1 MKNFFKNKTLL
12 ITGGTGSFGK
22 AVVRKF
28 INSQIKKII
37 IFSRDEKKQ
46 EDLRKLHNSAKLSF
60 FIGDVRSYQSVN
72 TAMKNV
78 DFVFHAA
85 ALKQVPSCEFFPIE
99 AIQTNTI
106 GANNVMNAAYE
117 NKVEKCVLLSTDKAV
132 YPINAMGMT
141 KALMEK
147 LMQAN
152 SRILKGKTIFCAT
165 RYGNVAGSRGSVI
178 PLFINLIKNNISP
191 TITNKYMTRFLMS
204 LDDSVRLVEHAI
216 KQGKNGDILVLK
228 SPAATIENLSL
239 AIKIIF
245 KKKSLADKI
254 IGTRHGEKQHEV
266 LVSSEELI
274 KAKEYKNFFRIP
286 MDDRSLN
293 YSKYFVKG
301 NKLLDNNHSY
311 NSNNTKMLKINEI
324 INFLK
329 KKITIKDIFSD

>member
-1 MKNFFKNKTLL
+1 ML
-12 ITGGTGSFGK
+12 
-22 AVVRKF
+22 
-28 INSQIKKII
+28 
-37 IFSRDEKKQ
+37 
-46 EDLRKLHNSAKLSF
+46 
-60 FIGDVRSYQSVN
+60 
-72 TAMKNV
+72 
-78 DFVFHAA
+78 
-85 ALKQVPSCEFFPIE
+85 
-99 AIQTNTI
+99 
-106 GANNVMNAAYE
+106 
-117 NKVEKCVLLSTDKAV
+117 
-132 YPINAMGMT
+132 
-141 KALMEK
+141 
-147 LMQAN
+147 
-152 SRILKGKTIFCAT
+152 
-165 RYGNVAGSRGSVI
+165 
-178 PLFINLIKNNISP
+178 
-191 TITNKYMTRFLMS
+191 
-204 LDDSVRLVEHAI
+204 
-216 KQGKNGDILVLK
+216 
-228 SPAATIENLSL
+228 ENLSL